1 MLTLNQ
7 KVFLSQIV
15 MFTVLFFGCF
25 FFYFKPNQLFSVYEI
40 IIYFMSVL

>member
-15 MFTVLFFGCF
+15 MFTVLFFGCV
-25 FFYFKPNQLFSVYEI
+25 FYFKPNQLFSVYEI

>member
-1 MLTLNQ
+1 MLTLDQ

-15 MFTVLFFGCF
+15 MFTVLFFGF

>member
-15 MFTVLFFGCF
+15 MFTVLFFVV
-25 FFYFKPNQLFSVYEI
+25 FYFKPNQLFSVYEI

>member
-15 MFTVLFFGCF
+15 MFTVLFFV
-25 FFYFKPNQLFSVYEI
+25 FYFKPNQLFSVYEI

>member
-15 MFTVLFFGCF
+15 MFTVLFFGV

>member
-15 MFTVLFFGCF
+15 MFTVLFFGF
-25 FFYFKPNQLFSVYEI
+25 FFYFKPNKLFSVYEI

>member
-7 KVFLSQIV
+7 KVFPSQIV
-15 MFTVLFFGCF
+15 MFTVLFFVF
-25 FFYFKPNQLFSVYEI
+25 VFYFKPNQLFSVYEI